1 MAIIDL
7 RHLVEPEFDVVEF
20 VGSLDKLEY
29 KVPLRQSVGMTIMLN
44 QYFMDY
50 NKSKSVGTPEWA
62 HNIELNYRMVASWI
76 RGYYPD
82 VSVDWVKNNVS
93 NELFKELVKLLE
105 PLFFPKQSETVQ
117 PKKRRKKRLS

>member
-7 RHLVEPEFDVVEF
+7 RHLVEPECDVVEF
-20 VGSLDKLEY
+20 VGSIDKLEY
-29 KVPLRQSVGMTIMLN
+29 KVPLRQSVGMSIMLN

-50 NKSKSVGTPEWA
+50 NKSKNVDQPEWA
-62 HNIELNYRMVASWI
+62 ANLELNYRMVTAWI
-76 RGYYPD
+76 RGYYPE
-82 VSVDWVKNNVS
+82 VSVEWVKNNVS

-105 PLFFPKQSETVQ
+105 PLFFPKQPETVQ